1 MFFRTDMKRMKKLT
15 LFFSLCV
22 LVSLPVVGQVVTT
35 SPAVP
40 NPSQPVTIT
49 FDVTGTDFATKNLN
63 DVWLWAWVLNCSSSC
78 DAPTN
83 VNPATAAQNA
93 AKVTRSV
100 INPNVYSIIITP
112 TTFFNK
118 SANDLVG
125 ANRIGVLLKGS
136 DWGLGQTADRFI
148 TFSVDFAL
156 TISQPSEASFFVNN
170 GQVISIQANTNQAS
184 DITVKVNSSTVATS
198 TGQVTTFTHP
208 HTVTETFGSITV
220 SVEANNGIET
230 KTSSFVYTVRGTV
243 VNQARPAGIR
253 DGINYGADPTKVTL
267 SFLAPLKTSVYA
279 IGDFTNW
286 QIDGNYQMKKDGEHF
301 WVEITGLTPGQ
312 EYAFQYLVDETIK
325 VADPFADK
333 LLDPNNDQFITA
345 TTYPALKPYP
355 AGASGIVS
363 VLQTAQTPY
372 VWQTVGYQRPAKE
385 KLNVYELLV
394 RDFDTPRSF
403 QAVIDRLDYFKTL
416 GINAIELMPIMEFSG
431 NDSWGYN
438 PIFYFGVD
446 KAYGTKNKLKELI
459 DKAHAKG
466 IAVILDMVLNQADYE
481 FPYVKMYWAGSKPA
495 ANNPWFNQDAT
506 HPFSVFFD
514 FNHES
519 SYTKSLV
526 DTINHYWLSE
536 YKFDGF
542 RFDLSKGFTQTVNT
556 DVGAWGRKDQSR
568 INILTRMANKIWS
581 VDPDAYVILE
591 HFADDDEEVIL
602 TNSGMMVWGNMTGA
616 YKQSILGFSSGSDIS
631 RTYYKNRS
639 GGTWNNAGSVIG
651 FMESHDEERMI
662 YEAIHSGNSV
672 TGYNVR
678 VLNTALDRAKGAL
691 TFLFS
696 VPGPKMIWQ
705 FGELGYDFSINT
717 CSDGT
722 TVNNNCRTGAKPI
735 RWDYA
740 TDDAREKLYKTVSE
754 FLALRNS
761 YSVFHTSDV
770 VISGGND
777 LYKQVTLK
785 NNPYTDSPASAN
797 EMNVVVIGNFDVTQ
811 QSRAVTFPHTGTWY
825 HFFSRG
831 DELNVNATSMSIN
844 LQPGE
849 FRVYTDVMMESTET
863 ELMSFVRPLGPEL
876 TSVLQANGVVNL
888 TWVDNSQIETG
899 YRIYRKKSS
908 SSTYTLLGQQ
918 SANQTNFVDTSLE
931 PLTEYDYYV
940 EAFNSTGN
948 DASETLS
955 ITTTEDVITS
965 IEADELRNASIYP
978 NPGKDLIMIDLP
990 EGRNY
995 LINMVDVNGRVVNR
1009 LSSQTN
1015 EYNVSGVKAGLY
1027 FIRISS
1033 KKSVRYFRFIK
1044 L

>member
-1 MFFRTDMKRMKKLT
+1 MKRMKKLI
-15 LFFSLCV
+15 LFFSVGLFA
-22 LVSLPVVGQVVTT
+22 SLNVVGQVVTT

-40 NPSQPVTIT
+40 NPNQPVTIT

-63 DVWLWAWVLNCSSSC
+63 DVWLWSWVLNCSSSC
-78 DAPTN
+78 DAATN

-93 AKVTRSV
+93 AKVTRSTT
-100 INPNVYSIIITP
+100 NPNLYSITITP
-112 TTFFNK
+112 TTFYNK

-125 ANRIGVLLKGS
+125 TNRIGVLLKGS
-136 DWGLGQTADRFI
+136 DWSLGQTADRFI

-156 TISQPSEASFFVNN
+156 AISQPSQASFFVNN
-170 GQVISIQANTNQAS
+170 GQVIPIQANTNQPAN
-184 DITVKVNSSTVATS
+184 IIIKVDGNTVASS

-208 HTVTETFGSITV
+208 LTVAETSGSVEVT
-220 SVEANNGIET
+220 VEANNGTET
-230 KTSSFVYTVRGTV
+230 KTSSFVYTVRGVV
-243 VNQARPAGIR
+243 VNQARPAGIK

-279 IGDFTNW
+279 IGDFTDW

-301 WVEITGLTPGQ
+301 WVEVTGLTAGQ

-363 VLQTAQTPY
+363 ILQTAQIPY
-372 VWQTVGYQRPAKE
+372 VWQTTGYQRPAKE
-385 KLNVYELLV
+385 KLNVYELLI

-403 QAVIDRLDYFKTL
+403 QAVIDRLDYLKAL

-519 SYTKSLV
+519 AYTKSLV

-542 RFDLSKGFTQTVNT
+542 RFDLSKGFTQVVNA
-556 DVGAWGRKDQSR
+556 DVGAWGNYDQSR

-581 VDPDAYVILE
+581 HDPAAYVILE
-591 HFADDDEEVIL
+591 HFAADEEERVL

-616 YKQSILGFSSGSDIS
+616 YKQSILGFSSGSDIA
-631 RTYYKNRS
+631 RTYYRNHS
-639 GGTWNNAGSVIG
+639 GTPWNNPGSVIG

-662 YEAIHSGNSV
+662 YEAIHNGNST

-678 VLNTALDRAKGAL
+678 ILNTALDRMKGAL

-705 FGELGYDFSINT
+705 FGELGYDFSINA
-717 CSDGT
+717 CSDGSI
-722 TVNNNCRTGAKPI
+722 NNNCRTGGKPI

-740 TDDAREKLYKTVSE
+740 TDDPREKLYKTVSE
-754 FLALRNS
+754 FLTLRNS
-761 YSVFHTSDV
+761 YSVFHTSDI

-785 NNPYTDSPASAN
+785 NNPYTPSPSSAN
-797 EMNVVVIGNFDVTQ
+797 EMNVVVIGNFDLTQ
-811 QSRAVTFPHTGTWY
+811 QSRSVTFPHTGTWY
-825 HFFSRG
+825 HYFSRG
-831 DELNVNATSMSIN
+831 DEFEVNASSMSVN

-849 FRVYTDVMMESTET
+849 FRVYTDVMMASTET
-863 ELMSFVRPLGPEL
+863 ELMSFVRPLAPEL
-876 TSVLQANGVVNL
+876 ISVVQEDGIVNL
-888 TWVDNSQIETG
+888 TWIDNSEIETG
-899 YRIYRKKSS
+899 YRVYRKKSS
-908 SSTYTLLGQQ
+908 SSTYALIGQR
-918 SANQTNFVDTSLE
+918 SADQTTFTDSSLE

-940 EAFNSTGN
+940 EAFNATGN
-948 DASETLS
+948 DLSETVS

-965 IEADELRNASIYP
+965 VEGDILNNVSIYP
-978 NPGKDLIMIDLP
+978 NPGKDIIKIDLP
-990 EGRNY
+990 EGQNFSVS
-995 LINMVDVNGRVVNR
+995 MVDMNGSVIKGLKAQN
-1009 LSSQTN
+1009 N
-1015 EYNVSGVKAGLY
+1015 EYNVSGVRAGFH
-1027 FIRISS
+1027 FIKISG